1 MRRYEPDWSAE
12 EQTMIDVMDLA
23 GYGVNADSNKEY
35 TIIHLYTPDNSQPLL
50 FRDDTKYGAIRKA
63 FKFWSD
69 GKKSKYA

>member
-1 MRRYEPDWSAE
+1 MGRYQPDWSAE
-12 EQTMIDVMDLA
+12 EQTMIDLMDLA
-23 GYGVNADSNKEY
+23 GYGVKADINKEY

-50 FRDDTKYGAIRKA
+50 FRDDTVFSAIRKA

>member
-1 MRRYEPDWSAE
+1 VREWSAE
-12 EQTMIDVMDLA
+12 EQTMIDLMALN
-23 GYGVNADSNKEY
+23 GHSVNADSNKEY

-50 FRDDTKYGAIRKA
+50 FRDDTGYGAIRKA